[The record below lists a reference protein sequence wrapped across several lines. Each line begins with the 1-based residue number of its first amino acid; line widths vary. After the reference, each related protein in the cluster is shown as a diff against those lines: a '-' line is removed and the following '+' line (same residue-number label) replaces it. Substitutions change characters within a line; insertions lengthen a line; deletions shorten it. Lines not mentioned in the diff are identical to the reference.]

1 MTAKTATVTVQGVS
15 CVVEYD
21 YQPKEAQTLDYPGC
35 NENVELNEVKLYSS
49 GEKNSSDFLAIL
61 SEKFLEA
68 LQLKIL
74 EECV

>member
-1 MTAKTATVTVQGVS
+1 MSLKTATVTVQGVS

-21 YQPKEAQTLDYPGC
+21 YQPKEAQTPDYPGC
-35 NENVELNEVKLYSS
+35 NENVELTEVKLYSS
-49 GEKNSSDFLAIL
+49 DKKSSSDFLAIL
-61 SEKFLEA
+61 SETFLDA